1 MTLGMTVVERVK
13 DRRIPLATAWICCWI
28 IWMAAL
34 TWLAFDGIILMVVQ
48 AALASWISTIATTM
62 SYWLSERARSIIVS
76 RGIWVAM
83 NAALFV
89 GGATT
94 LALGMNFGFTYNY
107 IDPDSKIPFV
117 GLSRTAFLASS
128 FAINFSLANF
138 RLDRTPT
145 R

>member
-1 MTLGMTVVERVK
+1 
-13 DRRIPLATAWICCWI
+13 
-28 IWMAAL
+28 MAGL
-34 TWLAFDGIILMVVQ
+34 TWLAFDGIIFMVAQ
-48 AALASWISTIATTM
+48 AVLASWISTIATTV
-62 SYWLSERARSIIVS
+62 SYCLGERARSIIVS
-76 RGIWVAM
+76 KGIWIAM

-94 LALGMNFGFTYNY
+94 LALGMNSGFSHNY

-117 GLSRTAFLASS
+117 GLSQTAFLASF

-138 RLDRTPT
+138 RLNRTPT